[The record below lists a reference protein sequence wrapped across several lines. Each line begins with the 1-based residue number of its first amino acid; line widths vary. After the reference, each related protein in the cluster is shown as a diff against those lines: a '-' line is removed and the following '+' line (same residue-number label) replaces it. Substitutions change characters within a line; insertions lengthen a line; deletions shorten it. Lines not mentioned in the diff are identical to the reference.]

1 MTPVVAR
8 TPRRGAQV
16 TLPVVSGF
24 DWRTTAAGPIL
35 QSAKLLPLANHVVT
49 TRHLQFRG
57 PTASDDL
64 GLLAQALDVLPA
76 DVITVRQIHGRRIHV
91 VRPGEPLSEP
101 PEADA
106 IISFDRDRVIAV
118 KVADCVPILMA
129 DRRGRAVAAVHAG
142 WRGTCAAIAAAT
154 VDALGETGIA
164 AEDLVVAIGPSVG
177 PCCYQVE
184 DRVRTAFLAM
194 TPDAAAWFT
203 EDGPGH
209 WRLDLWQANLDQL
222 EAAGVP
228 GAQIAL
234 ARSCT
239 SDEAAVWFSY
249 RREGPATGRLV
260 AAIR

>member
-1 MTPVVAR
+1 M
-8 TPRRGAQV
+8 

-24 DWRTTAAGPIL
+24 EWQTTVAGPIL
-35 QSAKLLPLANHVVT
+35 QSAKLLPLANHIVT

-64 GLLAQALDVLPA
+64 ERLAEALAVSPNG
-76 DVITVRQIHGRRIHV
+76 VITVRQVHGRRIHV
-91 VRPGEPLSEP
+91 IRTGETVTEQ

-106 IISFDRDRVIAV
+106 IISFDRSRAIAV
-118 KVADCVPILMA
+118 RVADCVPILIA

-142 WRGTCAAIAAAT
+142 WRGTCAAIASVT
-154 VDALGETGIA
+154 VDALGEAGIA

-177 PCCYQVE
+177 PCCYQVD
-184 DRVRTAFLAM
+184 DRVRSAFLAM

-209 WRLDLWQANLDQL
+209 WRLDLWQANIDQL

-228 GAQIAL
+228 VEQISA